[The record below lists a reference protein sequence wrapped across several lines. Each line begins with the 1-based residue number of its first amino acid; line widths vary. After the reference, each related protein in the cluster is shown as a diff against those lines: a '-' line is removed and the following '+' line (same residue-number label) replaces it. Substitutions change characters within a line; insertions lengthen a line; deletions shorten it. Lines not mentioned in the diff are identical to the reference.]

1 MSADFR
7 LCSSASLLLLQ
18 PRASMPANSDLDRK
32 PRFQRVCQI
41 RVWAVNG
48 PKRQRHTAAISIGT
62 ARTDKAQRQLTCS
75 GGSPFG
81 TRITRRSYKLR
92 LRSFNISRRS
102 LVSLNIFS
110 TAIDPQIYP
119 TVCLASIPRFQLITP
134 PWPILHDGCLPSIR
148 RPNLTKSIPG
158 LGTSH
163 SARADLKI
171 VR

>member
-1 MSADFR
+1 
-7 LCSSASLLLLQ
+7 
-18 PRASMPANSDLDRK
+18 MPANPDLDRK
-32 PRFQRVCQI
+32 PRFQRVRQI

-48 PKRQRHTAAISIGT
+48 PKKQRHTAAISIGT

-75 GGSPFG
+75 PFG
-81 TRITRRSYKLR
+81 TRITRRSYSPR
-92 LRSFNISRRS
+92 LRSFNISRRCH
-102 LVSLNIFS
+102 VSLNIFS
-110 TAIDPQIYP
+110 TAIDPKIYP
-119 TVCLASIPRFQLITP
+119 TVCLASIPRCQLITP
-134 PWPILHDGCLPSIR
+134 PWPILHDGCLPSTR